1 MPRTR
6 KVDLMRI
13 AYLTQ
18 THPSPSRT
26 DIAVPSQM
34 IEAMAKRGHQ
44 VLVISASDR
53 EYSYH
58 IYRNNIIIIQL
69 RSFKCPLFIGQQ
81 PVFLP
86 VPMILQSL
94 SRFRP
99 DIIYMDTASSMN
111 WIGHVYSFFSHIPTK
126 STPQQQIKVTEQN

>member
-1 MPRTR
+1 MQRIR
-6 KVDLMRI
+6 KVLIMHI

-18 THPSPSRT
+18 SHPSPDRT
-26 DIAVPSQM
+26 DIVLPPQTT
-34 IEAMAKRGHQ
+34 EVMAKRGHQ

-58 IYRNNIIIIQL
+58 IYRNNIIIVQL
-69 RSFKCPLFIGQQ
+69 RSVKCPLFIGQQ

-86 VPMILQSL
+86 FPIILQSL
-94 SRFRP
+94 YRFRP
-99 DIIYMDTASSMN
+99 DIIYMDVTSSMN

-126 STPQQQIKVTEQN
+126 STPQGQIKVDEQN